1 MADFVIARDQT
12 CRGLGCRM
20 PAARCDLD
28 HRIPHPQG
36 PTSPDNLDA
45 RCRTE
50 HRIKTLTDATVET
63 DGHGGLWITLP
74 SGRRYHRP
82 AEPLLDHPGLITSP
96 GPADPTVDTTASD
109 PDPPATELDPPP
121 F

>member
-1 MADFVIARDQT
+1 M
-12 CRGLGCRM
+12 
-20 PAARCDLD
+20 
-28 HRIPHPQG
+28 
-36 PTSPDNLDA
+36 
-45 RCRTE
+45 
-50 HRIKTLTDATVET
+50 TDATVET

-82 AEPLLDHPGLITSP
+82 AEPLLDHPGLLTGP

-109 PDPPATELDPPP
+109 PDPPDEKDGERPSADDDTPP